1 MVQGVCYLPSSKTS
15 LAGVRNCNTPFSLY
29 PFILCGSWVLLS
41 LAAPNQS
48 IACELCAPT
57 DDDRKKRCG
66 RRKKEKCKSFG
77 ATEPKDLCTHTQ
89 HEPTITIL
97 LYSIGTFSFK
107 FSYKQCIVCPSSICY
122 IKAWSKECTTTTVV
136 HYSPPNFPR
145 NHSPISR

>member
-1 MVQGVCYLPSSKTS
+1 MKHGAYVVVVGSKSRMVQGVCYLPSSKTS

-66 RRKKEKCKSFG
+66 RRKKEKCQSFG
-77 ATEPKDLCTHTQ
+77 ATEPKDLCTHTHNTNQ
-89 HEPTITIL
+89 LLQFYFIPLVRFLSSSPTNNVLCAHPAYAT
-97 LYSIGTFSFK
+97 
-107 FSYKQCIVCPSSICY
+107 
-122 IKAWSKECTTTTVV
+122 SKPGQK
-136 HYSPPNFPR
+136 SAQQQQ
-145 NHSPISR
+145 